1 MHGRFDKSGNRG
13 GSAYRK
19 WGIGFLALPAVLA
32 SALLALSILQPPATN
47 WIAEIV
53 QAEFGG
59 IGSTPEYAAPAQVP
73 VQLAR
78 PTPQMRIIHA
88 NRQGAD

>member
-1 MHGRFDKSGNRG
+1 MNGRSDKSGAKDD
-13 GSAYRK
+13 SIYRK

-32 SALLALSILQPPATN
+32 TALFALSILQPPTSN

-53 QAEFGG
+53 QAEFTG
-59 IGSTPEYAAPAQVP
+59 ISLMSQPTAPAQAP

-78 PTPQMRIIHA
+78 PTPQIRVVHA
-88 NRQGAD
+88 N